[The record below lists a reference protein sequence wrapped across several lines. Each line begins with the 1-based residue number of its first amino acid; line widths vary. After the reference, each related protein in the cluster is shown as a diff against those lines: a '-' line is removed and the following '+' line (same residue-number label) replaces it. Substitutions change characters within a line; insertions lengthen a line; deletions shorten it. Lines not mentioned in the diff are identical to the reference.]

1 MPEVKDD
8 FQATV
13 DDIAQDARELEQIE
27 SEKAGLDPADPRVR
41 PLSARAEEVAERLHH
56 KTLMEQDLAETAA
69 EEG

>member
-1 MPEVKDD
+1 MPDVKDD

-13 DDIAQDARELEQIE
+13 EDIAQDARDLERIE

-56 KTLMEQDLAETAA
+56 KTLVEQDLAETAA
-69 EEG
+69 DG